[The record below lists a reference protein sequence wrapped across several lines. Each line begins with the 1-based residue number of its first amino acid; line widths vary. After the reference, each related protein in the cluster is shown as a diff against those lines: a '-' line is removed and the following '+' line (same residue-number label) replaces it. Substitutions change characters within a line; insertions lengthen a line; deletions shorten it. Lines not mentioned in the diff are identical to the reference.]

1 MALSFPNFKARFAL
15 WVVLSAMLFI
25 AVAALL
31 FFGIRFSNPSDYKL
45 IAGVVLV
52 LLGGLISILLYVMY
66 FRLRERGKQLHL
78 KQKVDRLEVKLKKLR
93 KERTKNPGYLAN
105 ISREIRIPLSTI
117 SGMIHMLKNT
127 DLDIDQQAQIEIAE
141 YSTKYL
147 LQLVNMILNNSNDI
161 YSNLKVENAPLN
173 LKYDLEKLFKLFE
186 YQAWEKGVDFEY
198 KFVGSTK
205 RDVHLLGDLSKIQQV
220 LINLL
225 NNAVKFTNTGK
236 VEVTID
242 HTPTNDD
249 LQVVTFYVKDTGVGM
264 NKFIQ
269 DKVISTLKG
278 KIKTPI
284 DGESSTGIGLAVA
297 KKLVSLMGGNLK
309 FESRE
314 NSGSAFYFSL
324 QLKRTLAVITKSN
337 DSSPLSLSK
346 FDYKFNVLVAE
357 DNKMNQRVIK
367 YLLEQYGAEC
377 TFVTNGLDAI
387 NIYKAITYDIIFM
400 DIYMPNIDGYEA
412 TKRIKASGKYAK
424 RNIPIIAVSASAFED
439 DINKAKAAG
448 VDDFLPKPIDNTALK
463 AILEKYVLYK
473 EENVS

>member
-1 MALSFPNFKARFAL
+1 M
-15 WVVLSAMLFI
+15 
-25 AVAALL
+25 LL

-45 IAGVVLV
+45 VAGIAFV

-66 FRLRERGKQLHL
+66 FRLREKGKQAQL
-78 KQKVDRLEVKLKKLR
+78 KEKVERLEAKLKKI
-93 KERTKNPGYLAN
+93 KKDKKQPGYLAN
-105 ISREIRIPLSTI
+105 VSREIRIPLSTI

-127 DLDIDQQAQIEIAE
+127 DLDLDQQAQVEIAE
-141 YSTKYL
+141 YSTEYL
-147 LQLVNMILNNSNDI
+147 LQLVNMMFNNSNDI
-161 YSNLKVENAPLN
+161 DSNLKLENAPIN
-173 LKYDLEKLFKLFE
+173 LRADLEKLFKLFE

-198 KFVGSTK
+198 RFVGSYK
-205 RDVHLLGDLSKIQQV
+205 RDFLLLGDISKIQQV

-264 NKFIQ
+264 NGFIQ
-269 DKVISTLKG
+269 EKVINTLRG
-278 KIKTPI
+278 KLNATDAK
-284 DGESSTGIGLAVA
+284 DDNFGIGLAVA

-309 FESRE
+309 FESKE
-314 NSGSAFYFSL
+314 NAGSAFYFSL
-324 QLKRTLAVITKSN
+324 QLKKTLAVITKAH
-337 DSSPLSLSK
+337 DRSPLSLSK

-367 YLLEQYGAEC
+367 FLLEQYGAEC

-387 NIYKAITYDIIFM
+387 NIYKAINYDIIFM

-412 TKRIKASGKYAK
+412 TKRIKATEKYSK
-424 RNIPIIAVSASAFED
+424 RNIPIIAVSASAFKD
-439 DINKAKAAG
+439 DINKAKEAG

-463 AILEKYVLYK
+463 SVLEKYVLYK
-473 EENVS
+473 EEHVS